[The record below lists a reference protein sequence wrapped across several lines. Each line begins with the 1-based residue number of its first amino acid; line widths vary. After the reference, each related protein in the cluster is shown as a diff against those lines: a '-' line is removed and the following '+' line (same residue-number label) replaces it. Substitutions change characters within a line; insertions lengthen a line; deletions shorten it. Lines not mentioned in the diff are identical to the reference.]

1 MTVFIA
7 IAALMTL
14 LVLAWV
20 IRPLLRAAPQG
31 GVSSQRLNASIY
43 RDQLQALQRD
53 LARGAISPADFE
65 ATQDELQLR
74 LLDDTED
81 TAPTPQ
87 TELTTFWSGR
97 RTATVI
103 AIVFPIGVVGMYGW
117 LGQPDAINP
126 VATQQ
131 LSNEKVVQMV
141 DSLAAKLKANP
152 DNPKGWAMLA
162 RSYKVMGRLE
172 EAEQAFVRAGDIVNA
187 EPDLLVDYADLL
199 AARAD
204 NNMDGR
210 PMELVKKALALAP
223 LHPMGL
229 MMSGVAAYR
238 HDDFPKAIA
247 HWEKLLTVLEPGSPD
262 AQQIEADIADARAKA
277 GMSPTRPAQATSPT
291 TGMNKAPSDAT
302 TETGKLPP
310 VDPAAAATMTP
321 EKINQMVDRL
331 AERLKGNPDDQAGW
345 ARLARAYKVQNRLA
359 ESEQAYIK
367 AGKLV
372 DSNPDLLTQ
381 YADLLAMRAGNS
393 LEGRPLALVNKA
405 LALNPKHP
413 TALMMAGSAAFR
425 RADYAQAVGHWEKV
439 LLVLEPGS
447 SDALQVIDEIAAARA
462 KAGLPSKG
470 K

>member
-14 LVLAWV
+14 LVLVWV
-20 IRPLLRAAPQG
+20 IRPLLRTASTG

-53 LARGAISPADFE
+53 LARGAISQTDFE

-81 TAPTPQ
+81 TAPAVPLAQ
-87 TELTTFWSGR
+87 TTFWSGR
-97 RTATVI
+97 FTATVI
-103 AIVFPIGVVGMYGW
+103 AVILPLGVVGMYGW
-117 LGQPDAINP
+117 LGQPDAIDP
-126 VATQQ
+126 VATQRM
-131 LSNEKVVQMV
+131 SNEKVIQMV
-141 DSLAAKLKANP
+141 DTLAAKLKASP

-172 EAEQAFVRAGDIVNA
+172 EAEQAFVKAGDIVNA
-187 EPDLLVDYADLL
+187 DPDLLVDYADLL

-210 PMELVKKALALAP
+210 PMALVTKALLIDP
-223 LHPMGL
+223 QHPMGL

-238 HDDFPKAIA
+238 HSDFSAAIA
-247 HWEKLLTVLEPGSPD
+247 HWQKLLAVLEPGSPD

-277 GMSPTRPAQATSPT
+277 GMPATAPAKVKQPAP
-291 TGMNKAPSDAT
+291 GMTKAPSGPM
-302 TETGKLPP
+302 TEAGKLPP

-331 AERLKGNPDDQAGW
+331 AERLKANPDDLAGW

-359 ESEQAYIK
+359 ESEQAYVK

-413 TALMMAGSAAFR
+413 AALMMAGSAAFR
-425 RADYAQAVGHWEKV
+425 RTDYAQAIGHWEKV
-439 LLVLEPGS
+439 LAVLEPGS
-447 SDALQVIDEIAAARA
+447 PDALQVTNEIAAARA
-462 KAGLPSKG
+462 KGALPPKAR
-470 K
+470 